1 MVSIF
6 ALYSYIQYQI
16 CPKGCVTLYTPFL
29 IQFYVSLLN
38 AQLNIKNK
46 GILISSKRLLEE
58 NNTNILQMIKNAGER
73 SKISL
78 IDISHLND
86 ENEIKNKRK
95 KDYQIVV
102 LKEKIIYKL
111 LYLKIK
117 VRYCPVIH

>member
-1 MVSIF
+1 MSKRVCKALHTFFNTILCKF
-6 ALYSYIQYQI
+6 AQR
-16 CPKGCVTLYTPFL
+16 TT
-29 IQFYVSLLN
+29 
-38 AQLNIKNK
+38 NIKNK

-58 NNTNILQMIKNAGER
+58 NNINILQMIKNAGER

-86 ENEIKNKRK
+86 ENEINNKRK

>member
-1 MVSIF
+1 
-6 ALYSYIQYQI
+6 
-16 CPKGCVTLYTPFL
+16 
-29 IQFYVSLLN
+29 
-38 AQLNIKNK
+38 
-46 GILISSKRLLEE
+46 
-58 NNTNILQMIKNAGER
+58 MIKNAGER

-86 ENEIKNKRK
+86 ENEINNKRK

>member
-16 CPKGCVTLYTPFL
+16 CPKGCVKRYTPFL